1 MCGDPAP
8 VVPQLEDPGTF
19 FYLSKPQLP
28 LPKSK
33 GLFCLVCVHV
43 CTHVCDYAHVC
54 TYRGHRRVLCV
65 LLYHSELFPDSE
77 AHFFFFN

>member
-1 MCGDPAP
+1 MADEQADVCGGPTP

-28 LPKSK
+28 SPKSK

-43 CTHVCDYAHVC
+43 CTHVCAHAHVC
-54 TYRGHRRVLCV
+54 TYRG
-65 LLYHSELFPDSE
+65 P
-77 AHFFFFN
+77 